1 MSREARR
8 ARARMGRKV
17 AMGLLAIVM
26 AVGLLPATAQTAHA
40 YFNFGTV
47 GVSLGSSSVSVLK
60 GASAEVSVSVTPS
73 SDDQTRGCGMA
84 KCPQVCSSE
93 GAIEAGYNCFDTNG
107 QCTCAGA
114 EYSTYYPSLS
124 ASSSNSG
131 IATASISGSTLV
143 ITGKSEGVATITVNA
158 SLRQWTSAS
167 ATIQVTVKGNST
179 TVEGAGSGGSSSSE
193 SGASGSSGANAGAST
208 GPSGSSGGDASGASS
223 ASGASGASGGSA
235 GTSTSST
242 SSSST
247 TDDASTAGTTSV
259 EAPLIDSIPE
269 EAVYTESRDDAPNEQ
284 VIETVAGTV
293 YVAECNAYLDATA
306 MLAKAK
312 GTSDQ
317 VVLWSGV
324 SSTQPDYSWT
334 FYGEDIPDN
343 IEELSFDP
351 TIAISKMGTGYV
363 ANLMAQAQDGIVMDF
378 THEGELPCKA
388 SLYVNVDAAFNDG
401 QKVSLYCYDDE
412 ARVFDPVL
420 GDIEVIGGY
429 ATFLIDHCST
439 WAFSTDALDSY
450 AQNEVNTPGAAR
462 GTSLSVSETPSWV
475 VPLSAG
481 IIVVAAVA
489 LAALLM
495 VNRRRAT
502 AGAPGTGGAS
512 PAAEAAGAGDHEST
526 EEVGR

>member
-26 AVGLLPATAQTAHA
+26 AVGLLPVTAQTAHA

-167 ATIQVTVKGNST
+167 AIIQVTVKGNST

-193 SGASGSSGANAGAST
+193 SGASGSSGANVGAST
-208 GPSGSSGGDASGASS
+208 GP
-223 ASGASGASGGSA
+223 SGGSA

-247 TDDASTAGTTSV
+247 TDDASTTDTTSV
-259 EAPLIDSIPE
+259 AAPLIDSIPE

-284 VIETVAGTV
+284 VIETIAGTV

-420 GDIEVIGGY
+420 DDIEVIGGY

-495 VNRRRAT
+495 VNRCRAT
-502 AGAPGTGGAS
+502 AGAPGTGEAS
-512 PAAEAAGAGDHEST
+512 PAAEAARAGDHEST

>member
-17 AMGLLAIVM
+17 AMGLLAIVV
-26 AVGLLPATAQTAHA
+26 AVGLLPATAQTAYA

-179 TVEGAGSGGSSSSE
+179 TVEGAGS
-193 SGASGSSGANAGAST
+193 A
-208 GPSGSSGGDASGASS
+208 GGDATGASN

-259 EAPLIDSIPE
+259 AAPIIDSIPE

-502 AGAPGTGGAS
+502 AGAPGTGEAS